1 MNILHCY
8 YTEGFVLTSSWFE
21 SNFQVILILISLQ
34 RFYFYVAI
42 FVENTLFILE
52 LYQFPAIEQSEQKSV
67 GRILLSIEQES
78 LSFVCF
84 SNNVMLHHGN
94 TLYEYNSIL
103 TMTKTVIA
111 IYPFKPRFF
120 ELMTRGKENGQNLIK
135 LKQLYMM
142 HLVGLAVD
150 IMDSFSNNGLIQN
163 CRKMKNVQLEMYLTI
178 G

>member
-1 MNILHCY
+1 MVRWILQLMWMNILHCY
-8 YTEGFVLTSSWFE
+8 FIEGLFLISSWFE

-34 RFYFYVAI
+34 RFHFYVAI

-52 LYQFPAIEQSEQKSV
+52 LYQFPAIEQSEQRSV
-67 GRILLSIEQES
+67 GRTFFSIEQQGS

-94 TLYEYNSIL
+94 TLYEHNSIL

-120 ELMTRGKENGQNLIK
+120 DLMTRGRRG
-135 LKQLYMM
+135 
-142 HLVGLAVD
+142 
-150 IMDSFSNNGLIQN
+150 MDKTWYNWNSFTWCI
-163 CRKMKNVQLEMYLTI
+163 
-178 G
+178 